1 MGGIAPHFQKGDQ
14 MTLDNIISEIVQFN
28 KSKFE
33 IDRLISLISDIDE
46 RIYNDIIKTHE
57 GAPESGFI
65 RYDSPEYTGN
75 GVLLVSDAYSALYRH
90 YCDADIYLTNGEND
104 RYNQSLGQFSA
115 VYNDFAAYYN
125 RTHMPIGTKIKYF

>member
-1 MGGIAPHFQKGDQ
+1 
-14 MTLDNIISEIVQFN
+14 MTLDNAIAEIKQLN
-28 KSKFE
+28 KSDFE

-65 RYDSPEYTGN
+65 RYDSPEYTGDGELIVPN
-75 GVLLVSDAYSALYRH
+75 AYSALYRH
-90 YCDADIYLTNGEND
+90 YCDTQIYLTNGEND